1 MRRFVLVA
9 AAATVFAVVIGPD
22 GPLGGFWAPA
32 PDMPQPHGVV
42 LVGLIGEGMVENAA
56 FGVGIAVL
64 LLGRGWF
71 AARTR
76 TARHGHIA
84 WLTTVWLFAS
94 WMPHAALH
102 RHIGM
107 NPSGM
112 LPVEWIFHAGSI
124 VALALLLATLAAPV
138 IEPPRATAG
147 HPIHRST
154 QQPHSG
160 SGSV

>member
-42 LVGLIGEGMVENAA
+42 LVGLIGEGMVEKAA

-64 LLGRGWF
+64 LLGRDWF

-76 TARHGHIA
+76 TARHRHIA

-107 NPSGM
+107 NPSGT

-124 VALALLLATLAAPV
+124 VALALLLATLGAPSSSDDLV
-138 IEPPRATAG
+138 VDDR
-147 HPIHRST
+147 RS
-154 QQPHSG
+154 G
-160 SGSV
+160 

>member
-1 MRRFVLVA
+1 MRRFVLIS
-9 AAATVFAVVIGPD
+9 AAATVFAVAIGPN
-22 GPLGGFWAPA
+22 GPLGGFWALA
-32 PDMPQPHGVV
+32 PDMPHPHGVV
-42 LVGLIGEGMVENAA
+42 AAGLIAEGMVENVA

-76 TARHGHIA
+76 TARHRHIA

-107 NPSGM
+107 NPSGV
-112 LPVEWIFHAGSI
+112 LPAEWIFHGGSI
-124 VALALLLATLAAPV
+124 AALALLLATLPGTAV
-138 IEPPRATAG
+138 EPRHTTPRWADSPSAEQ
-147 HPIHRST
+147 PRS
-154 QQPHSG
+154 
-160 SGSV
+160 

>member
-1 MRRFVLVA
+1 MRRYVVVA
-9 AAATVFAVVIGPD
+9 LAATVFAVAIGPN

-32 PDMPQPHGVV
+32 PDMAQPHGVV
-42 LVGLIGEGMVENAA
+42 LAGLIGEGIVENAA

-107 NPSGM
+107 NPAGV
-112 LPVEWIFHAGSI
+112 LPVEWIFHGGSI
-124 VALALLLATLAAPV
+124 AALALLLATLPGTAV
-138 IEPPRATAG
+138 EPRRATAG
-147 HPIHRST
+147 HPTHRSA
-154 QQPHSG
+154 
-160 SGSV
+160 